1 MMNNAKG
8 LIDGLD
14 KNKNVEVKTA
24 DEFRSALASF
34 IVHQT
39 KKIQERDRVLDA
51 ITNEFLGKVTLHEIE
66 LPDLLQW
73 FKAVSSSK
81 SDYARSLLDI
91 FRPSGPSPSPLLA
104 PKENNDDDSS
114 VISKM
119 SNKDLESLQKLVSVL
134 DKFKERTEHRTDP
147 IENPPAGD

>member
-1 MMNNAKG
+1 MMNNAKD
-8 LIDGLD
+8 LINGLD
-14 KNKNVEVKTA
+14 KHKNIEVRTS
-24 DEFRSALASF
+24 DEFRTALASF
-34 IVHQT
+34 IVNQT
-39 KKIQERDRVLDA
+39 KKIEEQDQVLEAITSEFLDRVKTHD
-51 ITNEFLGKVTLHEIE
+51 VDV
-66 LPDLLQW
+66 PDLLQW
-73 FKAVSSSK
+73 FKAVSNSK

-104 PKENNDDDSS
+104 PKENSDDDSS

-134 DKFKERTEHRTDP
+134 DKFKERTEHRKDP